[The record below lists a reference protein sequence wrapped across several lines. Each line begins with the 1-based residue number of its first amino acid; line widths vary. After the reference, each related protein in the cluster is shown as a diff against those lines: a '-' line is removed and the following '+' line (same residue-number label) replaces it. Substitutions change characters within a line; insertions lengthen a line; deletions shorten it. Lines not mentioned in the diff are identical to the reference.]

1 MDMEKT
7 SKTFEQTIKAYLD
20 KRAETDSL
28 FAEKYKNEKKNIAE
42 CCKFIISQVHKM
54 GVCGLTDEEVY
65 GIAVHYYDEEN
76 VGNIDKVDCK
86 VVVNHSVELTQEEK
100 EQLKKEAQ
108 EKFISEQIANMKK
121 PKVTK
126 PAEKKES
133 VELQLEMF

>member
-1 MDMEKT
+1 MEKS

-28 FAEKYKNEKKNIAE
+28 FAEKYRNEKKNIAE
-42 CCKFIISQVHKM
+42 CCKFIISEIHKM
-54 GVCGLTDEEVY
+54 NVNGLSDDEVF
-65 GIAVHYYDEEN
+65 GLAVHYYDEEN
-76 VGNIDKVDCK
+76 VGKIDKVDCK

-100 EQLKKEAQ
+100 DQLKKEAQ
-108 EKFISEQIANMKK
+108 DKFISEQIANMKK

-133 VELQLEMF
+133 VELQLELF